1 MRQVEHVPMNL
12 RQYQI
17 HKVTQCKIPKANR
30 RTYIFQRRFLVDLYS
45 VPLIFER
52 VNFQMW
58 RLRKELGQRVRIY
71 YSHKLRLLPELRDT
85 NFKKKKRYK
94 KFTLQ
99 FALKVCNKYIL
110 FWRGS
115 EGLCVP
121 LRRNPFLKRIN
132 NETRIS
138 FHLKT
143 T

>member
-1 MRQVEHVPMNL
+1 MAFSCLATPSQILIFSNLILHNFILISKSVLPFLRYLSLSLNSMRQVEHVPMNL

-85 NFKKKKRYK
+85 NFKK
-94 KFTLQ
+94 
-99 FALKVCNKYIL
+99 
-110 FWRGS
+110 
-115 EGLCVP
+115 
-121 LRRNPFLKRIN
+121 
-132 NETRIS
+132 
-138 FHLKT
+138 
-143 T
+143 